1 MSSRLL
7 ALIRKEFLQLFR
19 DWMVIVLILYIF
31 VEPVLCGV
39 SLFFDVKHMPLT
51 IVDADHSQA
60 SRALISK
67 LSTSEH
73 FDLYTV
79 LDSQAGLEP
88 LFDRGE
94 TRMGLVI
101 PPGFG
106 RDLSRGDTARAQVI
120 VDGSDANTAA
130 VAIGY
135 AGQIIGA
142 HSRHIELRRLGV
154 PDAQRTALA
163 GLPVVD
169 NRIQAR
175 YDPDL
180 RFTNFVMVVMVAAVI
195 PFLGVLLVAVSIV
208 REKASGTMEQLM
220 VTPLYP
226 WELIAAKLV
235 PLGIVKMVGLAVGIA
250 ITVWGFDVPL
260 RGSLGLYFVLSTL
273 AFIVA
278 AGLGVAVGTVTNTM
292 QQALLLGFFVILP
305 MMFVSG
311 MMSPLENMPIALQWL
326 SLLNP
331 LRYYVAIT
339 LGVFLKGVGLKVLWP
354 QVLGLAVS
362 GVIIF
367 GTSLAYFRRGLT

>member
-7 ALIRKEFLQLFR
+7 SLIRKEFLQLFR
-19 DWMVIVLILYIF
+19 DWMVIILILYIF

-39 SLFFDVKHMPLT
+39 SLFFDVKHMPLVV
-51 IVDADHSQA
+51 VDADHSQS

-67 LSTSEH
+67 LSNSEQ
-73 FDLYTV
+73 FDLYAA
-79 LDSQAGLEP
+79 LDSQAGLTP

-94 TRMGLVI
+94 TPMGLVI
-101 PPGFG
+101 PSGFG
-106 RDLSRGDTARAQVI
+106 RDLSRGDTARPQVI
-120 VDGSDANTAA
+120 ADGSDANTAA

-142 HSRHIELRRLGV
+142 HSRRIELQRLGV
-154 PDAQRTALA
+154 SEETALA
-163 GLPVVD
+163 RLPVVD

-180 RFTNFVMVVMVAAVI
+180 RFTNFLMVVMVAAVI

-260 RGSLGLYFVLSTL
+260 RGSLGLYFILSIL

-278 AGLGVAVGTVTNTM
+278 AGLGVAVGTVTKTM

-311 MMSPLENMPIALQWL
+311 MMSPLENMPVALQWL

-339 LGVFLKGVGLKVLWP
+339 LGVFLKGVGLDVLWP

-362 GVIIF
+362 GAVIF
-367 GTSLAYFRRGLT
+367 GASLAYFRRGLT

>member
-1 MSSRLL
+1 
-7 ALIRKEFLQLFR
+7 
-19 DWMVIVLILYIF
+19 
-31 VEPVLCGV
+31 
-39 SLFFDVKHMPLT
+39 MPLT
-51 IVDADHSQA
+51 VVDADRSQA

-73 FDLYTV
+73 FDLYAV
-79 LDSQAGLEP
+79 LDSQAGLES

-101 PPGFG
+101 PPGFE
-106 RDLSRGDTARAQVI
+106 RDLSRGDTARVQVI
-120 VDGSDANTAA
+120 ADGSDANTAA

-142 HSRHIELRRLGV
+142 HSRRIELQRLGV
-154 PDAQRTALA
+154 SDAERTALA
-163 GLPVVD
+163 RLPVVV

-180 RFTNFVMVVMVAAVI
+180 RFTNFLMVVMVAAVI

-208 REKASGTMEQLM
+208 REKVSGTMEQLL

-235 PLGIVKMVGLAVGIA
+235 PLGIVKMVGLAAGIA
-250 ITVWGFDVPL
+250 ITIWGFDVPL
-260 RGSLGLYFVLSTL
+260 RGSLGLYFVLSIL

-305 MMFVSG
+305 MMFLAG
-311 MMSPLENMPIALQWL
+311 MMSPLENMPAALQWL

-339 LGVFLKGVGLKVLWP
+339 LGVFLKGVGLDVLWP
-354 QVLGLAVS
+354 QVLGLAAL

-367 GTSLAYFRRGLT
+367 SASLARFRRSLA

>member
-7 ALIRKEFLQLFR
+7 SLIRKEFLQLFR

-39 SLFFDVKHMPLT
+39 SLFFDVKHMPLAV
-51 IVDADHSQA
+51 VDADRSQA
-60 SRALISK
+60 SRALITR
-67 LSTSEH
+67 LATSEH
-73 FDLYTV
+73 FDLYAV

-88 LFDRGE
+88 LFDQGE
-94 TRMGLVI
+94 VQMGLVI
-101 PPGFG
+101 PTGFE

-120 VDGSDANTAA
+120 ADGSDANTAA

-142 HSRHIELRRLGV
+142 HSRRIELQRLGV
-154 PDAQRTALA
+154 PEETALA
-163 GLPVVD
+163 RLPVVV
-169 NRIQAR
+169 NRIRAR

-180 RFTNFVMVVMVAAVI
+180 RFTNFLMVVMVAAVI

-235 PLGIVKMVGLAVGIA
+235 PLGIVKILGLAIGIA
-250 ITVWGFDVPL
+250 ITAWGFDVPL
-260 RGSLGLYFVLSTL
+260 RGSLGLYFILSTL

-292 QQALLLGFFVILP
+292 QQALLLGFFIILP
-305 MMFVSG
+305 MMFLAG
-311 MMSPLENMPIALQWL
+311 MMSPLENMPAALQWL

-339 LGVFLKGVGLKVLWP
+339 LGVFLKGVGLNVLWP
-354 QVLGLAVS
+354 QVLGLAGL

-367 GTSLAYFRRGLT
+367 SASLIRFRKSLA

>member
-7 ALIRKEFLQLFR
+7 ALIRKEILQLFR
-19 DWMVIVLILYIF
+19 DWMVTVLILYIF

-39 SLFFDVKHMPLT
+39 SLFFDVKHMPLAV
-51 IVDADHSQA
+51 VDADRSQA
-60 SRALISK
+60 SRALITN
-67 LSTSEH
+67 LATSEH
-73 FDLYTV
+73 FDLYAV

-94 TRMGLVI
+94 VRMGLVI
-101 PPGFG
+101 PTGFE

-120 VDGSDANTAA
+120 ADGSDANTAA

-142 HSRHIELRRLGV
+142 HSRRIELQRMRV
-154 PDAQRTALA
+154 PEETTLA
-163 GLPVVD
+163 RLPVVV
-169 NRIQAR
+169 NRIRAR

-260 RGSLGLYFVLSTL
+260 RGSLGLYFILSTL

-292 QQALLLGFFVILP
+292 QQALLLGFFVIFP
-305 MMFVSG
+305 MMFLSG
-311 MMSPLENMPIALQWL
+311 MMSPLENMPAALQWL
-326 SLLNP
+326 SLFNP

-339 LGVFLKGVGLKVLWP
+339 LGVFLKGVGLNVLWP
-354 QVLGLAVS
+354 QVVGLAVS

-367 GTSLAYFRRGLT
+367 SASLVRFRKSLA

>member
-1 MSSRLL
+1 
-7 ALIRKEFLQLFR
+7 
-19 DWMVIVLILYIF
+19 MVIILILYIF

-39 SLFFDVKHMPLT
+39 SLFFDVKHMPLVV
-51 IVDADHSQA
+51 VDADHSQS

-67 LSTSEH
+67 LSNSEQ
-73 FDLYTV
+73 FDLYAA
-79 LDSQAGLEP
+79 LDSQAGLTP

-94 TRMGLVI
+94 TPMGLVI
-101 PPGFG
+101 PSGFG

-120 VDGSDANTAA
+120 ADGSDANTAA

-142 HSRHIELRRLGV
+142 HSRRIELQRLGV
-154 PDAQRTALA
+154 SEETALA
-163 GLPVVD
+163 RLPVVD

-180 RFTNFVMVVMVAAVI
+180 RFTNFLMVVMVAAVI

-260 RGSLGLYFVLSTL
+260 RGSLGLYFILSIL

-278 AGLGVAVGTVTNTM
+278 AGLGVAVGTVTKTM

-311 MMSPLENMPIALQWL
+311 MMSPLENMPVALQWL

-339 LGVFLKGVGLKVLWP
+339 LGVFLKGVGLDVLWP

-362 GVIIF
+362 GAVIF
-367 GTSLAYFRRGLT
+367 GASLAYFRRGLT

>member
-1 MSSRLL
+1 MSSRLISL
-7 ALIRKEFLQLFR
+7 TRKEFLQLFR

-39 SLFFDVKHMPLT
+39 SLFFDVKHMPLAV
-51 IVDADHSQA
+51 VDADRSQA
-60 SRALISK
+60 SRALINK

-73 FDLYTV
+73 FDLYAV

-94 TRMGLVI
+94 ARMGLVI
-101 PPGFG
+101 PPSFE

-120 VDGSDANTAA
+120 ADGSNANTAA
-130 VAIGY
+130 VALGY

-142 HSRHIELRRLGV
+142 HSHHIELQRLGIS
-154 PDAQRTALA
+154 DAKPTALA

-175 YDPDL
+175 YDPEL

-235 PLGIVKMVGLAVGIA
+235 PLGIVKMIGLAVGIA

-260 RGSLGLYFVLSTL
+260 RGSLGLYFLLSTL
-273 AFIVA
+273 AFVVA

-292 QQALLLGFFVILP
+292 QQALLLGFFIILP
-305 MMFVSG
+305 MMFLSG
-311 MMSPLENMPIALQWL
+311 MMAPLENMPLPLQWL

-331 LRYYVAIT
+331 LRYYVTIT
-339 LGVFLKGVGLKVLWP
+339 LGVFLKGVGLDVLWP

-367 GTSLAYFRRGLT
+367 GASLARFRRSLA

>member
-7 ALIRKEFLQLFR
+7 SLIRKEFLQLFR

-39 SLFFDVKHMPLT
+39 SLFLDVKHMPLAV
-51 IVDADHSQA
+51 VDADRSQA
-60 SRALISK
+60 SRALITR
-67 LSTSEH
+67 LTTSEH
-73 FDLYTV
+73 FDLYAV

-94 TRMGLVI
+94 VRMGLVI
-101 PPGFG
+101 PTGFE

-120 VDGSDANTAA
+120 ADGSNANTAA

-142 HSRHIELRRLGV
+142 HSRRIELQRMGV
-154 PDAQRTALA
+154 PEETALTR
-163 GLPVVD
+163 LPLVV
-169 NRIQAR
+169 NRIRAR

-235 PLGIVKMVGLAVGIA
+235 PLGIVKMIGLAVGIA

-260 RGSLGLYFVLSTL
+260 RGSLGLYFILSTL

-278 AGLGVAVGTVTNTM
+278 AGLGVAVGTVTNAM
-292 QQALLLGFFVILP
+292 QQALLLGFFVIFP
-305 MMFVSG
+305 MMFLSG
-311 MMSPLENMPIALQWL
+311 MMSPLENMPVALQWL
-326 SLLNP
+326 SLFNP

-339 LGVFLKGVGLKVLWP
+339 LGVFLKGVGLNVLWP
-354 QVLGLAVS
+354 QVVGLAVS
-362 GVIIF
+362 GMIIF
-367 GTSLAYFRRGLT
+367 SASLVRFRKSLA

>member
-7 ALIRKEFLQLFR
+7 SLIRKEFLQLFR

-39 SLFFDVKHMPLT
+39 SLFFDVKHMPLAV
-51 IVDADHSQA
+51 VDADRSQA
-60 SRALISK
+60 SRALITR
-67 LSTSEH
+67 LATSEH
-73 FDLYTV
+73 FDLYAV

-88 LFDRGE
+88 LFDQGE
-94 TRMGLVI
+94 VQMGLVI
-101 PPGFG
+101 PTGFE

-120 VDGSDANTAA
+120 ADGSDANTAA

-142 HSRHIELRRLGV
+142 HSRRIELQRLGV
-154 PDAQRTALA
+154 PKETALA
-163 GLPVVD
+163 RLPVVV
-169 NRIQAR
+169 NRIRAR

-180 RFTNFVMVVMVAAVI
+180 RFTNFLMVVMVAAVI

-235 PLGIVKMVGLAVGIA
+235 PLGIVKILGLAIGIA
-250 ITVWGFDVPL
+250 ITAWGFDVPL
-260 RGSLGLYFVLSTL
+260 RGSLGLYFTLSTL

-292 QQALLLGFFVILP
+292 QQALLLGFFIIFP
-305 MMFVSG
+305 MMFLAG
-311 MMSPLENMPIALQWL
+311 MMSPLENMPAALQWL

-339 LGVFLKGVGLKVLWP
+339 LGVFLKGVGLNVLWP
-354 QVLGLAVS
+354 QVLGLAGL

-367 GTSLAYFRRGLT
+367 SASLIRFRKSLA